1 MFGVDTF
8 RSYIVGVKCAKI
20 WLSSRL
26 PRLATLT
33 ADSGNYLNGA
43 SLFSDVSL

>member
-1 MFGVDTF
+1 M
-8 RSYIVGVKCAKI
+8 GVKSAKI

-26 PRLATLT
+26 PRLSTLT
-33 ADSGNYLNGA
+33 ADSGDYLNGA